1 MLENF
6 FINLKAKIN
15 LTKRNSNCSGSEKE
29 NNAPDTARQMLDN
42 FLPNRRV
49 RYASVNQNDEF
60 RQTRMFPRVTYGDDN
75 AWGPVDLAPKEKFV
89 EDMDNVIDKFIH
101 VISSDN
107 NDTGALRTF
116 NVISLG
122 YNIRSP
128 FFYLNDGCGGL
139 LEIKTFY
146 CLFLQKRND
155 REEIRRRLAMGS
167 DYDYF
172 GRAHSDRPTRKPSLH
187 SRLQGGKLC

>member
-6 FINLKAKIN
+6 FINLKSKIN
-15 LTKRNSNCSGSEKE
+15 LNKRNSNCSGSEKE

-60 RQTRMFPRVTYGDDN
+60 RQTRMFPRVAYGDDN
-75 AWGPVDLAPKEKFV
+75 AWGPIDLAPKEKFV

-116 NVISLG
+116 NVISLD
-122 YNIRSP
+122 YIRSA
-128 FFYLNDGCGGL
+128 
-139 LEIKTFY
+139 
-146 CLFLQKRND
+146 LFVFTMMD
-155 REEIRRRLAMGS
+155 VVV
-167 DYDYF
+167 Y
-172 GRAHSDRPTRKPSLH
+172 
-187 SRLQGGKLC
+187 